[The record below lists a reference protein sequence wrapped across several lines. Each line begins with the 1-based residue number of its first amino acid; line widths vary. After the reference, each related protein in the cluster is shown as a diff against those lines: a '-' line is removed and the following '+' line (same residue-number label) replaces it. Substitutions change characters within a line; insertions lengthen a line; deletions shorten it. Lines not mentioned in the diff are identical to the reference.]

1 MTCSQIPPLQ
11 KQCLAMV
18 DRYTQRFFTQVSLLK
33 PHHICKSLN
42 LCQPPLHSQ
51 GNCDACHDTVS
62 QLLPKL
68 KDPQTKLK
76 IIRLLLKECKS
87 LNNYQDK
94 CKKMVFEYGPLML
107 ADLENFLEKKD
118 AHNDDGTRCLFRLRV
133 KVQRASLSHSLTH
146 SRDMGD
152 EAEERFRKHHLR
164 IDSESKPEC
173 GRKSP
178 DSEDSYGV
186 LWRRRVEEKV
196 ESKKKMDPW
205 FVSRG
210 CGSNA
215 HHRHSLF
222 STDKITFSFCQSCSQ

>member
-1 MTCSQIPPLQ
+1 MGVIKFGILFFFCFLLEPTCDASNPIPSGNIYAFFFFFQDLYGSHSLTRLLFYASVHDNQVCELCDKYLTLAIDYLQNEDNQNAFVEALHMTCSQIPPLQ
-11 KQCLAMV
+11 KQA

-118 AHNDDGTRCLFRLRV
+118 VCSILGVCP
-133 KVQRASLSHSLTH
+133 TH
-146 SRDMGD
+146 SFYVLP
-152 EAEERFRKHHLR
+152 AALA
-164 IDSESKPEC
+164 DS
-173 GRKSP
+173 
-178 DSEDSYGV
+178 
-186 LWRRRVEEKV
+186 
-196 ESKKKMDPW
+196 
-205 FVSRG
+205 
-210 CGSNA
+210 
-215 HHRHSLF
+215 
-222 STDKITFSFCQSCSQ
+222 

>member
-1 MTCSQIPPLQ
+1 MGVIKFGILFFFCFLLEPTCDASNPIPSVHDNQVCELCDKYLTLAIDYLQNEDNQNAFVEALHMTCSQIPPLQ

-118 AHNDDGTRCLFRLRV
+118 VCSILGVCP
-133 KVQRASLSHSLTH
+133 TH
-146 SRDMGD
+146 SFYVLP
-152 EAEERFRKHHLR
+152 AALA
-164 IDSESKPEC
+164 DS
-173 GRKSP
+173 
-178 DSEDSYGV
+178 
-186 LWRRRVEEKV
+186 
-196 ESKKKMDPW
+196 
-205 FVSRG
+205 
-210 CGSNA
+210 
-215 HHRHSLF
+215 
-222 STDKITFSFCQSCSQ
+222 